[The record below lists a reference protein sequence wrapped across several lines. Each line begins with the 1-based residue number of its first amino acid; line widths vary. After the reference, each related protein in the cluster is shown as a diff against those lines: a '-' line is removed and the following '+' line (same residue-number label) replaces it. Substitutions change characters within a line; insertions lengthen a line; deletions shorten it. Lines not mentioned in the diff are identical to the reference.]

1 MSSPLL
7 GAPGADNSVRPARE
21 ADLAAIGAVHA
32 RSWTGPYAQGLPPAL
47 VDAITPQ
54 VLADAWRGA
63 VTAPP
68 SPRHRVHVAV
78 GDGIVAA
85 FVASAPAGATE
96 AGEAAET
103 DTETTDPQPSDPA
116 TVSVAEIVALE
127 VDPLHQRRGHGSRLL
142 AAVVDTCRADGVD
155 ELHVWVHVD
164 DAARAGFF
172 RSAGFDT
179 DGARRRRALPGTDE
193 GDHRSV
199 WPEVRLVTSLATDE
213 TVDETAEGA
222 AAEVAAPPTTIA
234 P

>member
-47 VDAITPQ
+47 VEAITPQ

-85 FVASAPAGATE
+85 FIASAPAE
-96 AGEAAET
+96 APESA
-103 DTETTDPQPSDPA
+103 
-116 TVSVAEIVALE
+116 VAEIVALE

-213 TVDETAEGA
+213 PETKQPVDLLPASGPA
-222 AAEVAAPPTTIA
+222 AAGEGTTAP
-234 P
+234 

>member
-21 ADLAAIGAVHA
+21 ADLAAIGAVNA
-32 RSWTGPYAQGLPPAL
+32 RSWTGPYAQGLPAAL
-47 VDAITPQ
+47 VGAITPQ
-54 VLADAWRGA
+54 VLAEAWRGA

-68 SPRHRVHVAV
+68 STRHRVHVAV

-85 FVASAPAGATE
+85 FIASAPAATLDDP
-96 AGEAAET
+96 ADPTVTAT
-103 DTETTDPQPSDPA
+103 DTTDAP
-116 TVSVAEIVALE
+116 VRVAEIVALE

-172 RSAGFDT
+172 RSAGFDA

-213 TVDETAEGA
+213 PTA
-222 AAEVAAPPTTIA
+222 P
-234 P
+234 